1 MGLKFFGGKILYEKP
16 VHKTLMKLTPDD
28 HVTEKLTKVGQ
39 EKAWPMYHGLSH
51 QKSKC
56 WEKKKVF
63 KKSRENLK
71 VDESLSWEN
80 EFTQEILNEK
90 KVN

>member
-39 EKAWPMYHGLSH
+39 EKA
-51 QKSKC
+51 
-56 WEKKKVF
+56 
-63 KKSRENLK
+63 
-71 VDESLSWEN
+71 
-80 EFTQEILNEK
+80 
-90 KVN
+90 